1 MRVIAADSAAAI
13 LSESF
18 EPLKIVA
25 AAAVLV
31 EAPYREACE
40 QIGEPIFAEAE
51 NGHELIVHELEL
63 CQSLLRKCR
72 ADVVHLDMSLHA
84 TSIENLS
91 AIQFSG
97 MRISKKARSNLLKI
111 LPKIRKISGKITR
124 NYEIQVLAI
133 GKESVPVRIA
143 ELTAG
148 AYSIIYAALK
158 AVEEGKTLI
167 LGLPSKCS
175 PKISEKGVSL
185 HSLIPAEHD
194 LRGFAED
201 EENVL
206 SRIRVVEFL
215 NPCARGFRALKLTPK
230 TSKGKV

>member
-1 MRVIAADSAAAI
+1 MKVVAADSAAAI
-13 LSESF
+13 LNESF

-31 EAPYREACE
+31 EAPYREASR
-40 QIGEPIFAEAE
+40 QTAEPIFADAE
-51 NGHELIVHELEL
+51 NGHGLIVHELEL
-63 CQSLLRKCR
+63 CRKLLKTYR

-84 TSIENLS
+84 ASIESLS

-97 MRISKKARSNLLKI
+97 MRISRKARSNLLKI
-111 LPKIRKISGKITR
+111 LPKIRKISGEITR
-124 NYEIQVLAI
+124 NFEIQVLAI

-148 AYSIIYAALK
+148 AHAILYAAQK
-158 AVEEGKTLI
+158 AVAEEKSLI

-175 PKISEKGVSL
+175 PKLTENHVTL

-201 EENVL
+201 EEKVL
-206 SRIRVVEFL
+206 SRIHVVEML

-230 TSKGKV
+230 TRDGKA